1 MSLHFSQLLFPASGI
16 ILFYIISL
24 FQRPYEYGLNK
35 PAREVAYTTLSKTEK
50 YKSTVIIDTLINRS
64 GDASGGILFNMIIS
78 FGIILYAAP
87 LLVLP
92 LAGILVFI
100 GIRIANRVE
109 IVKK

>member
-1 MSLHFSQLLFPASGI
+1 
-16 ILFYIISL
+16 
-24 FQRPYEYGLNK
+24 
-35 PAREVAYTTLSKTEK
+35 
-50 YKSTVIIDTLINRS
+50 
-64 GDASGGILFNMIIS
+64 MIIS

-87 LLVLP
+87 LLMLP